1 MVSINYSDLILNIF
15 IKNVELK
22 HIFKKK
28 KKKNKKKKKKKKE
41 IKKSKKF
48 RILILIYKK

>member
-28 KKKNKKKKKKKKE
+28 KNNKNNNNNNNNNKK
-41 IKKSKKF
+41 IKK
-48 RILILIYKK
+48 